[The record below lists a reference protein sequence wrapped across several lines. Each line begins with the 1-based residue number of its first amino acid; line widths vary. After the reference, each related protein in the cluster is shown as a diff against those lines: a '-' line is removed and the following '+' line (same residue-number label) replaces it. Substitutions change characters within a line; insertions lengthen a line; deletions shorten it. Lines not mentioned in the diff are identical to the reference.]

1 MAKDIQTKA
10 PEQILL
16 RNDETDEPRRDKF
29 YDKEVSIKLN
39 LRSISRVGVVVIVL
53 LGVFMLG
60 RFSADTDF
68 MSGLSLSGALTANVA
83 EAKAKPTKTVEETKP
98 TVTEPV
104 KEEIPV
110 EKPKETEVKATE
122 KVVEKEDTKKDVKEE
137 IVTDYNNVALTLENV
152 EYNWMDT
159 WGKMTGLELTIIN
172 SEDGTI
178 QPDELWMSVKGYDD
192 FEKQVMLP
200 IDFTNIPSG
209 KGYSSILPIKGGFAY
224 SKADAGDL
232 TNVQISL
239 RLLDQKGNL
248 VTTAIKNVDVQG

>member
-16 RNDETDEPRRDKF
+16 RNDETDEPRKDKF
-29 YDKEVSIKLN
+29 YNKEVSIKLN
-39 LRSISRVGVVVIVL
+39 LRSISKVGLIVIVL

-68 MSGLSLSGALTANVA
+68 MSGVGLSGALTADVTTPEVKA
-83 EAKAKPTKTVEETKP
+83 EPTKVVEETKP

-104 KEEIPV
+104 KKDVPI

-122 KVVEKEDTKKDVKEE
+122 KIVEKEE
-137 IVTDYNNVALTLENV
+137 IVTEYNNVEFTLENV
-152 EYNWMDT
+152 EFDWMDT

-172 SEDGTI
+172 NEDGTI

-192 FEKQVMLP
+192 FEKEVMLP
-200 IDFTNIPSG
+200 LDFTNIPAG

-232 TNVQISL
+232 SNVQISL
-239 RLLDQKGNL
+239 RLLDKKGN
-248 VTTAIKNVDVQG
+248 VVISEVETVNIQG